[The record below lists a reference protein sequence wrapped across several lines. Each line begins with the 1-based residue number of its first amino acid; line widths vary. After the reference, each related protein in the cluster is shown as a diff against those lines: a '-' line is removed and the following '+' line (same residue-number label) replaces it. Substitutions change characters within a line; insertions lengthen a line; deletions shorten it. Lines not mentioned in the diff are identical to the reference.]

1 MEINC
6 PNCTS
11 IQVLKPKELP
21 TTSEYESLCH
31 DCLLPFSIPSEILLE
46 VIKANKKEEIIHDN
60 YLKAYTEIPHTFIP
74 CKMIH
79 MTAKIN
85 NTEIKFLVD
94 TGAQISILPLSVAS
108 GCGLSNIIDEQYS
121 GELKGVGTDKI
132 MGRIHYVELQLPCGI
147 YPCGFTVCKNDKM
160 VPILG
165 IDMMRNL
172 GLSLDFIKNKITF
185 DNNKYEIP
193 FE

>member
-21 TTSEYESLCH
+21 ETSEYETLCRE
-31 DCLLPFSIPSEILLE
+31 CLLPFSIPMDMLTE
-46 VIKANKKEEIIHDN
+46 VIEANKREEVIHDN
-60 YLKAYTEIPHTFIP
+60 YLKAYTEIPHTFISS
-74 CKMIH
+74 KMIH
-79 MTAKIN
+79 MTVKIN
-85 NTEIKFLVD
+85 NVDVKFLVD

-108 GCGLSNIIDEQYS
+108 ACNLNHLIDEQYS

-132 MGRIHYVELQLPCGI
+132 MGRIHYVEIQLPCGI
-147 YPCGFTVCKNDKM
+147 YPCGLTVCKNDSM
-160 VPILG
+160 VPLLG

-172 GLSLDFIKNKITF
+172 GLTLDFMKNKITF
-185 DNNKYEIP
+185 DNGKYEIP